1 MKLLAKRYHTCLKD
15 VRLCCF
21 FVCFFFTKAAM
32 FSPVA
37 ASERGADGFVAEAAG
52 DQQEKIFLD

>member
-1 MKLLAKRYHTCLKD
+1 MLEGCQTVLVFLF
-15 VRLCCF
+15 LF
-21 FVCFFFTKAAM
+21 FFFTKAAM

-52 DQQEKIFLD
+52 DQQEKILLD

>member
-1 MKLLAKRYHTCLKD
+1 MLEGCQTVL
-15 VRLCCF
+15 F
-21 FVCFFFTKAAM
+21 FCVFFFTKAAM

>member
-1 MKLLAKRYHTCLKD
+1 ML
-15 VRLCCF
+15 F
-21 FVCFFFTKAAM
+21 FCVFFFTKAAM